1 MNILRHVIQL
11 MLDINKIQAEA
22 VFKVYGRFGLYRRL
36 YIACGFPEG
45 TAKRLEER
53 LLALGHEGVAEQHEI
68 LCRFVRGDI
77 GVVQLFEELTQW
89 FSDYMENCQ
98 AAAMDEVHAA
108 A

>member
-1 MNILRHVIQL
+1 MDSPQRSAAGCLPAR
-11 MLDINKIQAEA
+11 KIRPQSS
-22 VFKVYGRFGLYRRL
+22 
-36 YIACGFPEG
+36 
-45 TAKRLEER
+45 KRLGER

-98 AAAMDEVHAA
+98 AAAMDELHAA

>member
-1 MNILRHVIQL
+1 MNILRRVAQL
-11 MLDINKIQAEA
+11 VLDINKIQAEA

-36 YIACGFPEG
+36 YIVCGFPEG

-77 GVVQLFEELTQW
+77 GGVQLIEELAQW
-89 FSDYMENCQ
+89 FSGYMENCQ
-98 AAAMDEVHAA
+98 AAAMTELQAA

>member
-1 MNILRHVIQL
+1 MNILRRVAQL
-11 MLDINKIQAEA
+11 MLDINEIQAEA

-45 TAKRLEER
+45 TAKRIEER
-53 LLALGHEGVAEQHEI
+53 LLTLGHEGVAEQHEI

-77 GVVQLFEELTQW
+77 DGVRLFEELAQW
-89 FSDYMENCQ
+89 FSGYMESCQ
-98 AAAMDEVHAA
+98 AAAMTELQAA